1 MRPHRVMR
9 FVPPI
14 VPASIRALLA
24 VLAVSRAAVA
34 QPASA
39 REPLAS
45 LRLGPPT
52 LTVADPFSEVVAV
65 AEFPDGRFLVAD
77 RRDLSY
83 YLVERSGS
91 EMTVLGRNGSGP
103 NEYVNAFGIVRLPG
117 DTLALFGG
125 NQRYLRVTPTAQFAD
140 ALPIPV
146 SILRGGGIAPAVGVD
161 ARGGYYWSGDAVG
174 ANASGFKRNQR
185 QNIRRWPPPSE
196 RLDTVASI
204 VDHAEMMHEKSFHP
218 YAERDAWVVA
228 PDGRIGVLSAR
239 DYRLRW
245 YQAGKVIAEGPA
257 INFVPIPIT
266 AADRDAFRA
275 ERMRQPAS
283 GMRSTAPSAK
293 AEPSP
298 AMRKRIEEAF
308 ADEVFP
314 SHKPPFI
321 ENGLLRAQNGELWV
335 QRSAAFGQRVTRID
349 VLRPSGARKATL
361 DLPPG
366 RRLVAVDRLGVY
378 LVRVDDEGLEWLE
391 RYDWPLAAP

>member
-1 MRPHRVMR
+1 MR
-9 FVPPI
+9 FVPLF
-14 VPASIRALLA
+14 VPPFARVLLA
-24 VLAVSRAAVA
+24 VLAVPRAAAA
-34 QPASA
+34 QPVTAG
-39 REPLAS
+39 EPRAS

-52 LTVADPFSEVVAV
+52 LTVTEPFSEVVAV

-83 YLVERSGS
+83 YLVERAGRAMS
-91 EMTVLGRNGSGP
+91 VLGRNGSGP

-125 NQRYLRVTPTAQFAD
+125 NQRYLRVTPTAQFAE

-146 SILRGGGIAPAVGVD
+146 AVLRGGGLAPAVGVD
-161 ARGGYYWSGDAVG
+161 ARGGYYWSGDAIG
-174 ANASGFKRNQR
+174 TGRDGFKRNQR
-185 QNIRRWPPPSE
+185 QNVRRWLPPSE

-228 PDGRIGVLSAR
+228 PDGKVGVLSAR

-245 YQAGKVIAEGPA
+245 YQAGKVVAEGSA
-257 INFVPIPIT
+257 NSFVPIAIT
-266 AADRDAFRA
+266 AADREAFRA

-283 GMRSTAPSAK
+283 GMRSTAPGAK

-298 AMRKRIEEAF
+298 ALRKRIEEAF

-314 SHKPPFI
+314 SHKPPFV
-321 ENGLLRAQNGELWV
+321 ENGMLRGPNGELWV
-335 QRSAAFGQRVTRID
+335 QRSSAFGQREARID
-349 VLRPSGARKATL
+349 ILLPSGARKATL

-378 LVRVDDEGLEWLE
+378 LVRVDDDGLEWLE